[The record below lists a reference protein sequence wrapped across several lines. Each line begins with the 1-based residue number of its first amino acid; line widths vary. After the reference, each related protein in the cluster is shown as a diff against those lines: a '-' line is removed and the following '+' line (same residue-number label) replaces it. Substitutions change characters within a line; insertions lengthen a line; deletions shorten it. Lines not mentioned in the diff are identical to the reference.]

1 MSKLQREF
9 KLPEEL
15 AEALEHHR
23 LSVSP
28 TGFDAPASWYA
39 FAFDVGGPEEEVNA
53 FGSTPTEAVANV
65 IAKLNSPRVSP
76 ATSSDTPLHPAH
88 SQQVQDAL
96 RRQPREIAVGEAR
109 DNDVSNAVSAPKD
122 QR

>member
-1 MSKLQREF
+1 MSKPQREF

-15 AEALEHHR
+15 AEALDHYR

-28 TGFDAPASWYA
+28 TGQAAPANWFS
-39 FAFDVGGPEEEVNA
+39 FAFDGLQEDELNA
-53 FGSTPTEAVANV
+53 FGSSPAEAVANV

-76 ATSSDTPLHPAH
+76 ATSSDTPLYPAP
-88 SQQVQDAL
+88 SKQVQDAL

-109 DNDVSNAVSAPKD
+109 DNDDSNAA
-122 QR
+122 

>member
-1 MSKLQREF
+1 MSNPQREF

-15 AEALEHHR
+15 AEALDHYR

-28 TGFDAPASWYA
+28 TGHAAPDNWYS
-39 FAFDVGGPEEEVNA
+39 FAFDGLQDEQLNA
-53 FGSTPTEAVANV
+53 FGSSPAEAAANV

-76 ATSSDTPLHPAH
+76 ATSSDTPLYPAH

-109 DNDVSNAVSAPKD
+109 DNDGINAASEPKE

>member
-1 MSKLQREF
+1 MSNPQREF

-15 AEALEHHR
+15 ADALDHYR

-28 TGFDAPASWYA
+28 TGQAAPANWFS
-39 FAFDVGGPEEEVNA
+39 FAFDGLQEDELNA
-53 FGSTPTEAVANV
+53 FGSSPAEAVANV
-65 IAKLNSPRVSP
+65 IAKLNSPHVSP
-76 ATSSDTPLHPAH
+76 ATSSDTPLYPAP

-96 RRQPREIAVGEAR
+96 CRQPREIAVGEAR
-109 DNDVSNAVSAPKD
+109 DKDISNAASKPKD

>member
-1 MSKLQREF
+1 MSNPQREF

-15 AEALEHHR
+15 AEALEHYR

-28 TGFDAPASWYA
+28 TGQAAPANWYS
-39 FAFDVGGPEEEVNA
+39 FAFDGLQDEQLNA
-53 FGSTPTEAVANV
+53 FGSSPADAVANV

-76 ATSSDTPLHPAH
+76 ATSSDTPLYPAQ

-96 RRQPREIAVGEAR
+96 RRQPREIVYGEAR
-109 DNDVSNAVSAPKD
+109 EHEKSNVASGQEPQA
-122 QR
+122 